1 MKKAILTAVVLSFL
15 LNGLAGAQNDADQA
29 YIKAMSANS
38 PQEKAALLK
47 DYITKFGG
55 QGGQYDNFAHA
66 YLFQALF
73 QSGKTDAETLGFG
86 EKALTF
92 SGLEDSLKAQ
102 ILAALASVYSRS
114 AQTAEKAK
122 TTANHLLQLANTAKG
137 KEAEASHAAMWN
149 KMIGA
154 AHFITG
160 QALDKTK
167 DYKGAVEAYF
177 SAYNILKDAQILAE
191 IKKVGKALY
200 DGGNFAEAEKVYRV
214 IYATLKDGDSLSLL
228 SRSLYKQGK
237 TTEALI
243 MFKEAFAKSKTGEMA
258 YNIGVTLAGE
268 AKTNPGLTAETIR
281 FLLDASV
288 LGTKNP
294 KQAQQAMQIAE
305 GLFYGQDKEW
315 NSRVAAIQESNKL
328 IEEWVKTLNTKFKD
342 KAEDDLTSDE
352 KREFRRLNENLE
364 REKKIVE
371 GIQAKSKATMAA
383 FQKLVAE
390 AKTRNGK

>member
-15 LNGLAGAQNDADQA
+15 LSGVSFGQNEADQV

-38 PQEKAALLK
+38 PQEKATLLK
-47 DYITKFGG
+47 DYIAKFGG
-55 QGGQYDNFAHA
+55 KGGQYDNFAYA
-66 YLFQALF
+66 YLFQALI

-92 SGLEDSLKAQ
+92 SGLDDSLKAQ
-102 ILAALASVYSRS
+102 TLVALATIYSRS

-122 TTANHLLQLANTAKG
+122 TTANQLLQHANAAKG
-137 KEAEASHAAMWN
+137 KEAEAANAAMWN
-149 KMIGA
+149 NMIGA
-154 AHFITG
+154 SHFIIG
-160 QALDKTK
+160 QALDKAK
-167 DYKGAVEAYF
+167 DYKGAVDAYF
-177 SAYNILKDAQILAE
+177 SAYGILKDAKILAE
-191 IKKVGKALY
+191 IKKLGKALY

-214 IYATLKDGDSLSLL
+214 TYATLKDGDSLSLL

-237 TTEALI
+237 TTEALV

-268 AKTNPGLTAETIR
+268 AKTNPGLTAEAIR

-288 LGTKNP
+288 LGTKNA

-328 IEEWVKTLNTKFKD
+328 IEEWTKTLNTKFKD
-342 KAEDDLTSDE
+342 KAEDELTSDE

-364 REKKIVE
+364 RERKIVE
-371 GIQAKSKATMAA
+371 GIQAKSKATMDG

-390 AKTRNGK
+390 AKSRNGK